1 MRIRALIALLALL
14 PSLALAAPPGPTPR
28 PSEEDKLFTELK
40 KADSAEAAKPI
51 EEKIGGLFRASGSA
65 SVDLLMSRV
74 GSALG
79 QADNGT
85 ARTLVEAI
93 TRAAPSYA
101 EGWRM
106 RAHMQRAASDDA
118 GAMIS
123 LQKTVTL
130 NPRHF
135 IAMAELGEML
145 EDYGDKPGAL
155 KLYRRV
161 LALDPQMRVARERE
175 KALTKEVEGQGI

>member
-1 MRIRALIALLALL
+1 MRNRVLIAALL
-14 PSLALAAPPGPTPR
+14 LPLLAAPAFAAG
-28 PSEEDKLFTELK
+28 PSEEDKLFAELK
-40 KADSAEAAKPI
+40 KADSAETAKPI
-51 EEKIGGLFRASGSA
+51 EDKLGQIFRASGSA
-65 SVDLLMSRV
+65 SVDLLMARA

-79 QADNGT
+79 QADHTT
-85 ARTLVEAI
+85 ARTLIESV
-93 TRAAPSYA
+93 THVAPRYA
-101 EGWRM
+101 EAWRM
-106 RAHMQRAASDDA
+106 RARMLQASGDDA

-123 LQKTVTL
+123 LQKAVAI

-135 IAMAELGEML
+135 VAMAELGEML

-161 LALDPQMRVARERE
+161 LALDPQMHLATERA

>member
-1 MRIRALIALLALL
+1 MKRLVLIAALL
-14 PSLALAAPPGPTPR
+14 LTPSFAIAAA
-28 PSEEDKLFTELK
+28 PSEEDKLFAELK
-40 KADSAEAAKPI
+40 QADSPETAKPI
-51 EEKIGGLFRASGSA
+51 EDKLGQIFRASGSA
-65 SVDLLMSRV
+65 SVDLLMTRA

-79 QADNGT
+79 QADHAT
-85 ARTLVEAI
+85 ARTLVEAV
-93 TRAAPSYA
+93 THVAPKYA

-106 RAHMQRAASDDA
+106 RARMQQAASDDA
-118 GAMIS
+118 GAMLS
-123 LQKTVTL
+123 LQRAVTI

-135 IAMAELGEML
+135 AAMAELGEML

-161 LALDPQMRVARERE
+161 LALDPQMKVAAERA

>member
-1 MRIRALIALLALL
+1 MRTHVLIAFLTLL
-14 PSLALAAPPGPTPR
+14 PSLALAAPQGMSAK
-28 PSEEDKLFTELK
+28 PSEEDKLFAELE
-40 KADSAEAAKPI
+40 KADSPDAAKPI
-51 EEKIGGLFRASGSA
+51 EEKIGGIFRASGSA
-65 SVDLLMSRV
+65 SVDLLMTRV
-74 GSALG
+74 GTALG

-93 TRAAPSYA
+93 THAAPGYA

-161 LALDPQMRVARERE
+161 LALDPQMRAAAERV

>member
-1 MRIRALIALLALL
+1 MRARVLIAFLTLL
-14 PSLALAAPPGPTPR
+14 PSFALAAGPTPR
-28 PSEEDKLFTELK
+28 PSEEDKLFAELK
-40 KADSAEAAKPI
+40 QADSPEAAKPI
-51 EEKIGGLFRASGSA
+51 EEKIGGLFRASGGA

-74 GSALG
+74 GTALG
-79 QADNGT
+79 QADNAT
-85 ARTLVEAI
+85 ARSLVEAI
-93 TRAAPSYA
+93 TRAAPGYA

-106 RAHMQRAASDDA
+106 RAHMQRAANDDA

-161 LALDPQMRVARERE
+161 LGLDPQMRQAAERV

>member
-1 MRIRALIALLALL
+1 MKKLVLIALLALL
-14 PSLALAAPPGPTPR
+14 PSLALAAA
-28 PSEEDKLFTELK
+28 PSEEDKLFAQLK
-40 KADSAEAAKPI
+40 KADSPDIAKPI
-51 EEKIGGLFRASGSA
+51 EDKLGQLFRASGSS
-65 SVDLLMSRV
+65 SVDLLMTRA
-74 GSALG
+74 GTALG

-85 ARTLVEAI
+85 ARALIEAV
-93 TRAAPSYA
+93 THVAPHYA

-106 RAHMQRAASDDA
+106 RARMQQASSDDA

-123 LQKTVTL
+123 LQRAVL
-130 NPRHF
+130 INPRHF
-135 IAMAELGEML
+135 AAMAELAEML

-161 LALDPQMRVARERE
+161 LALDPQMKNAAERE

>member
-1 MRIRALIALLALL
+1 MKKLVLIAALSLL
-14 PSLALAAPPGPTPR
+14 PSFAAAA
-28 PSEEDKLFTELK
+28 PSEEDKLFAELK
-40 KADSAEAAKPI
+40 SADSAESAKPI
-51 EEKIGGLFRASGSA
+51 EEKLGQIFRVSGSP
-65 SVDLLMSRV
+65 SVDLLMTRA

-79 QADNGT
+79 QADHAT
-85 ARTLVEAI
+85 ARTLIDTV
-93 TRAAPSYA
+93 TKVAPRYA

-106 RAHMQRAASDDA
+106 RARMQQAGGDDA

-123 LQKTVTL
+123 LQRAVVI

-135 IAMAELGEML
+135 AAMAELGEML

-161 LALDPQMRVARERE
+161 LVLDPQMRIAAERA

>member
-1 MRIRALIALLALL
+1 MRTPILFAFLALL
-14 PSLALAAPPGPTPR
+14 PSVALATGPK
-28 PSEEDKLFTELK
+28 PSEEDKLFTQLK
-40 KADSAEAAKPI
+40 KADSPEAARPI
-51 EEKIGGLFRASGSA
+51 EEKIGGLFRSSGSA

-74 GSALG
+74 GTALG

-85 ARTLVEAI
+85 ARKLIEAV
-93 TRAAPSYA
+93 TRLAPDYA

-106 RAHMQRAASDDA
+106 RAHMQRAANDDA

-135 IAMAELGEML
+135 AAMAELGEML
-145 EDYGDKPGAL
+145 DDYGDKPAAL

-161 LALDPQMRVARERE
+161 LALDPQMRGARERE

>member
-1 MRIRALIALLALL
+1 MRKLVLIAALL
-14 PSLALAAPPGPTPR
+14 LPPSFASAGPA
-28 PSEEDKLFTELK
+28 PSEEDKLFAELK
-40 KADSAEAAKPI
+40 KADSPDLAKPI
-51 EEKIGGLFRASGSA
+51 EDKLGQLFRVSGSA
-65 SVDLLMSRV
+65 SVDLLMTRA

-79 QADNGT
+79 QADNAT
-85 ARTLVEAI
+85 ARALVEAV
-93 TRAAPSYA
+93 THVAPHYA

-106 RAHMQRAASDDA
+106 RAHMQQASGDDA

-123 LQKTVTL
+123 LQRAVL
-130 NPRHF
+130 INPRHF
-135 IAMAELGEML
+135 AAMVELGEML

-161 LALDPQMRVARERE
+161 LALDPQMKVAAERE

>member
-1 MRIRALIALLALL
+1 MRMRVLIALLAII
-14 PSLALAAPPGPTPR
+14 PSLAVAAPPGPKPR
-28 PSEEDKLFTELK
+28 PSEEDKLFAQLK
-40 KADSAEAAKPI
+40 NADSAEAAKPI

-85 ARTLVEAI
+85 ARNLIEAI
-93 TRAAPSYA
+93 TRAAPNYA

-118 GAMIS
+118 AAMIS

-145 EDYGDKPGAL
+145 EDYGDKNG
-155 KLYRRV
+155 
-161 LALDPQMRVARERE
+161 
-175 KALTKEVEGQGI
+175 

>member
-1 MRIRALIALLALL
+1 MRSRILILFLTLL
-14 PSLALAAPPGPTPR
+14 PSLALAAPNASPPKS
-28 PSEEDKLFTELK
+28 SEEDKLFAQLK
-40 KADSAEAAKPI
+40 KAESPEAAKPI
-51 EEKIGGLFRASGSA
+51 EEKIGNLFRASGSP

-74 GSALG
+74 GTALG

-85 ARTLVEAI
+85 ARALIEAI
-93 TRAAPSYA
+93 TRAEPNYA
-101 EGWRM
+101 EAWRL

-123 LQKTVTL
+123 LQKAVAL
-130 NPRHF
+130 SPRYF
-135 IAMAELGEML
+135 MAMAELGEML

-161 LALDPQMRVARERE
+161 LDLDPQMRGARERE
-175 KALTKEVEGQGI
+175 RALTKEVEGQGI

>member
-1 MRIRALIALLALL
+1 MRKLVLLAALLLL
-14 PSLALAAPPGPTPR
+14 PSSVASAAPL
-28 PSEEDKLFTELK
+28 SEADKLFAQLK
-40 KADSAEAAKPI
+40 KADTADTAKPI
-51 EEKIGGLFRASGSA
+51 EDKLGQLFRASGSA
-65 SVDLLMSRV
+65 SVDLLMTRA

-79 QADNGT
+79 QADNVT
-85 ARTLVEAI
+85 ARALVEAV
-93 TRAAPSYA
+93 THVAPRYA

-106 RAHMQRAASDDA
+106 RAHMQQASGDDA

-123 LQKTVTL
+123 LQKAVVI

-135 IAMAELGEML
+135 TAMAELGEML

-161 LALDPQMRVARERE
+161 LALDPQMKVAAERA

>member
-1 MRIRALIALLALL
+1 MRKLVLLAALLLL
-14 PSLALAAPPGPTPR
+14 PPTLASAAPR
-28 PSEEDKLFTELK
+28 SEEDKLFAELK
-40 KADSAEAAKPI
+40 KADTADTAKPI
-51 EEKIGGLFRASGSA
+51 EDKLGQLFRASGSA
-65 SVDLLMSRV
+65 SVDLLMTRA

-79 QADNGT
+79 QADNAT
-85 ARTLVEAI
+85 ARSLVEAV
-93 TRAAPSYA
+93 THVAPLYA

-106 RAHMQRAASDDA
+106 RAHMQQASGDDA

-123 LQKTVTL
+123 LQKAVVI

-145 EDYGDKPGAL
+145 EDYGDKSGAL

-161 LALDPQMRVARERE
+161 LTLDPQMKVAAERA

>member
-1 MRIRALIALLALL
+1 MRTRVFIAFLTLL
-14 PSLALAAPPGPTPR
+14 PFFALAAPQGAFSK
-28 PSEEDKLFTELK
+28 PSEEDKLFAELK
-40 KADSAEAAKPI
+40 KADSPDAAKPI
-51 EEKIGGLFRASGSA
+51 EEKIGGIFRASGSA

-74 GSALG
+74 GTALG

-93 TRAAPSYA
+93 THAAPDYA

-106 RAHMQRAASDDA
+106 RAHMQRAANDDA
-118 GAMIS
+118 GAMLS

-145 EDYGDKPGAL
+145 EDYGDKAGAL

-161 LALDPQMRVARERE
+161 LVLDPQMRGARERE